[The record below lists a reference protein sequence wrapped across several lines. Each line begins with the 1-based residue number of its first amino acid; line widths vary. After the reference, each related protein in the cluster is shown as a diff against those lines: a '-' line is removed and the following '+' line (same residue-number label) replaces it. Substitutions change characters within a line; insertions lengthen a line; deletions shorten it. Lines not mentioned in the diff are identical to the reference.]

1 MTCEPARKAIAT
13 SLFAVLFAAA
23 APATPAT
30 AQAEA
35 APALPGD
42 TITNP
47 SPTAEDLA
55 LGRALAE
62 TGTLAALAPL
72 LTEQETAQ
80 MLAALPDLTPAEQAR
95 LRAIAAATA
104 AAGRDRLLDALGR
117 QYAMRL
123 NAEDM
128 SALASFARTSA
139 AQRMQAALPYT
150 IAGTMQAMEQEG
162 GAIDFKSETLAAFCA
177 ETGQGCED

>member
-1 MTCEPARKAIAT
+1 MTCVPARKAIAA
-13 SLFAVLFAAA
+13 SLVAGFFA
-23 APATPAT
+23 ATPAA
-30 AQAEA
+30 AQTEL
-35 APALPGD
+35 PPMLPGD
-42 TITNP
+42 AITNP
-47 SPTAEDLA
+47 SPTAEELA

-123 NAEDM
+123 SAQDM
-128 SALASFARTSA
+128 RALATFARTPA
-139 AQRMQAALPYT
+139 AQRMQSALPYT

-162 GAIDFKSETLAAFCA
+162 GAIDFKGETLAAFCA
-177 ETGQGCED
+177 ETGKGCED